1 MQLINVLWHS
11 KGANLSRWWGN
22 LNGMCELK
30 LIMTL
35 WGKNKKN
42 EQLIENVKVEFE
54 FAIRVGDIRV
64 GGISFLIGCV
74 DAFP

>member
-1 MQLINVLWHS
+1 M
-11 KGANLSRWWGN
+11 
-22 LNGMCELK
+22 NGMCELK